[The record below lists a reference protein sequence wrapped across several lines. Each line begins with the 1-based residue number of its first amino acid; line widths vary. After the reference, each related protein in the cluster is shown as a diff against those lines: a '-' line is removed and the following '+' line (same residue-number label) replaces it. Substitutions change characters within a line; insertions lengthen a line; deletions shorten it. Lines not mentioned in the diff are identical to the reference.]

1 MSSPSLCKKCIQVFV
16 LENGRT
22 NLYRLEED
30 SSVQNLIEMIS
41 SRSRIPK
48 NRFFL
53 IHAGKVLDASKSL
66 NFYGI
71 SEASSLTL
79 SIKHHSFLSRRQL
92 NQLNEEDISCSST
105 NLELKKPSPK
115 SNLLKRKLVP
125 EDISISSSNL
135 DLKKPSPIKRQL
147 TQCKWETGYMISQEF
162 NCPSMVQIEYHPK
175 RGKYYYV
182 MLPNETACEGY
193 YDDLVKQL
201 SEYGY
206 TWEDIK
212 QLEHD
217 DDDLVINSIV

>member
-30 SSVQNLIEMIS
+30 SSVQNLIELIS
-41 SRSRIPK
+41 SRSKIPK
-48 NRFFL
+48 NGFFL

-79 SIKHHSFLSRRQL
+79 SIKHRSFLNRRQL
-92 NQLNEEDISCSST
+92 NQLNKEDISCSST
-105 NLELKKPSPK
+105 NL
-115 SNLLKRKLVP
+115 
-125 EDISISSSNL
+125 
-135 DLKKPSPIKRQL
+135 DLKKPSPIQRQL
-147 TQCKWETGYMISQEF
+147 TQCKWEYGYKISQEY
-162 NCPSMVQIEYHPK
+162 NCPSMVQVDYRPK

-182 MLPNETACEGY
+182 MLPNETACEGF
-193 YDDLVKQL
+193 YDDLVRQM

-217 DDDLVINSIV
+217 DDDLVNNSIV